1 MGVMSDSGTLL
12 YGELAPWFHLL
23 TAPADY
29 VEEGEVYSRILLDR
43 VDGGVRSVLE
53 MGSGGG
59 NSANYMKG
67 WFEMTLADLSPA
79 MLAVSKTIN
88 PELQHIEGDMR
99 TMRLDRTFD
108 AVFVHDAASYLT
120 TRADLAAAIET
131 AAYHLREGGVVL
143 MMPDW
148 VRERFT
154 AKTSSGGHDEPDGT
168 KGMRYLEWFHTP
180 EAKGDTYLVDYAY
193 LLREGDEVRA
203 VHDRH
208 TCGAFP
214 TELWLEYLADA
225 GLEAAT
231 VNLGP
236 TDMAGSLGFIGKK
249 PSG

>member
-1 MGVMSDSGTLL
+1 MSDQGTLL

-29 VEEGEVYSRILLDR
+29 EEEAEVYSRIFLDR
-43 VDGGVRSVLE
+43 VEGGVRSVLE

-59 NSANYMKG
+59 NSASHMKA
-67 WFEMTLADLSPA
+67 WFEMTLTDMSPA
-79 MLAVSKTIN
+79 MLEVSKTIN

-120 TRADLAAAIET
+120 RRRDMAAAIET
-131 AAYHLREGGVVL
+131 AAYHLRPGGVAL
-143 MMPDW
+143 FMPDW

-154 AKTSSGGHDEPDGT
+154 AKTSHGGHDDPTDS
-168 KGMRYLEWFHTP
+168 KGLRYLEWFHTP
-180 EAKGDTYLVDYAY
+180 SATGDTYLVDYAY
-193 LLREGDEVRA
+193 LLREGEDVRA

-214 TELWLEYLADA
+214 TELWLENLSKA
-225 GLEAAT
+225 GLNPAT
-231 VNLGP
+231 INLGP
-236 TDMAGSLGFIGKK
+236 STMAGSLGFIGKR
-249 PSG
+249 PA